1 MGKMLD
7 YEKIGLFL
15 SNERK
20 KEKLTQKQLAEKIN
34 ITFQA
39 VSRWEKGI
47 SVPSLD
53 VLDDLSRIFN
63 VSIDE
68 ILKGERFNT
77 RFSYE
82 KAGVD
87 VMKIDILNKKAK
99 DFVEMDEYNPSFRG
113 GIYDLKEYLT
123 FEHPFI
129 VSRVLEPGA
138 KQRIAIEYGYIEELI
153 QDIFFTLIN
162 DILATGA
169 NPLFITNTI
178 ISAQEN
184 VDLVNKIVSLCYAEA
199 KQYDIKIL
207 KGQYSIKPKVV
218 YPGEYLIDTEMIG
231 IVEYKKMI
239 NYNNITNGDSILYIE
254 SNGIHHHGFSL
265 VDKLLEEIPEIKKES
280 IDGVGFIDEIMK
292 PPYCYYSCLKELIEK
307 EKIHG
312 LVNVAGFGMARS
324 VERIIPNGFSAQ
336 IDLNTIK
343 IPTIFK
349 CLKKYLNV
357 DDLEMLN
364 TFNCGIGYIVIV
376 SSSDENMVLKHINRY
391 YACSKV
397 GSIKQG
403 TKKIKFK
410 NSLKW

>member
-1 MGKMLD
+1 MLD

-20 KEKLTQKQLAEKIN
+20 KEKLTQKQLAEKLN

-47 SVPSLD
+47 SIPSLD

-63 VSIDE
+63 VSIEE
-68 ILKGERFNT
+68 ILKGERFNKH
-77 RFSYE
+77 FSYE

-87 VMKIDILNKKAK
+87 VMKADILNKKAK

-113 GIYDLKEYLT
+113 GIYDLKEYPT
-123 FEHPFI
+123 FEHPII

-178 ISAQEN
+178 ISSHEN
-184 VDLVNKIVSLCYAEA
+184 IDLINKIVALSYAEA
-199 KQYDIKIL
+199 KKYDIKIL

-231 IVEYKKMI
+231 IADHKKMI
-239 NYNNITNGDSILYIE
+239 NYKNITNGDSILYIE

-280 IDGVGFIDEIMK
+280 IGGIGFMDEIMK

-336 IDLNTIK
+336 IDLNKIE

-349 CLKKYLNV
+349 CLRKYLNV

-376 SSSDENMVLKHINRY
+376 SSLDENMVLKHINKY
-391 YACSKV
+391 YTCNKI
-397 GSIKQG
+397 GCIKKG
-403 TKKIKFK
+403 TKKIKFN

>member
-1 MGKMLD
+1 M
-7 YEKIGLFL
+7 
-15 SNERK
+15 
-20 KEKLTQKQLAEKIN
+20 KEKLTQKQLAEKLN

-47 SVPSLD
+47 SIPSLD
-53 VLDDLSRIFN
+53 VLDDLSHIFS

-68 ILKGERFNT
+68 ILKGERFNKH
-77 RFSYE
+77 FSYE

-87 VMKIDILNKKAK
+87 VMKVDILNKKAK
-99 DFVEMDEYNPSFRG
+99 DLVEMDEYNPSFRG
-113 GIYDLKEYLT
+113 GIYDLKEYST
-123 FEHPFI
+123 FEHPII

-138 KQRIAIEYGYIEELI
+138 KQRIAIEYGYIKELI

-178 ISAQEN
+178 ISSHEN
-184 VDLVNKIVSLCYAEA
+184 IDLVNKIVALCYAEA

-218 YPGEYLIDTEMIG
+218 YPGEYLIDTEMIA
-231 IVEYKKMI
+231 IADYKKMI
-239 NYNNITNGDSILYIE
+239 NYKNITNGDSILYIE

-280 IDGVGFIDEIMK
+280 IGGIEFMDEIMK

-336 IDLNTIK
+336 IELIK

-349 CLKKYLNV
+349 CLRKYLNV

-376 SSSDENMVLKHINRY
+376 SSLDENMVLKHINRY
-391 YACSKV
+391 YTCSKI
-397 GSIKQG
+397 GCIKKG
-403 TKKIKFK
+403 KKKIKFN